1 MDGII
6 PYSLLL
12 KLSKEVKSIESGID
26 SIEVNG
32 TTLIFHT
39 TSGDTLEMTF
49 PQPED
54 GAAITNVELTDDVHI
69 ICTLSNGETIDAG
82 EIPLPEVK
90 LSKQDD
96 NILIQKPDG
105 LYAKQF
111 RVNSTSDGN
120 VPIIDS
126 IGNVIDSNI
135 NIEEIVTKD
144 ILDTIT
150 STKSYTI
157 VDVLPEPSKETSGSF
172 YLVENTGATITYDQY
187 VTVVVDGGYDWYSL
201 GSINDMDLIN
211 YVTKDT
217 TIAGLDLSDNITK
230 AELLLA
236 LGVAENANNID
247 IDTETD
253 SITDGYKHIN
263 NIWTKQTLTN
273 ATQEEVYEALGMEPP
288 TPPGPSVDSYMP
300 LYVDDDTRLV
310 NTIVEE

>member
-32 TTLIFHT
+32 TKLIFHT

-49 PQPED
+49 PQPEN
-54 GAAITNVELTDDVHI
+54 GAAITNVEVTDDVHI

-157 VDVLPEPSKETSGSF
+157 VDVLPESSEETSGFF
-172 YLVENTGATITYDQY
+172 YLVKNTGTTTTYDQY
-187 VTVVVDGGYDWYSL
+187 VTVVVNGVYDWYSL
-201 GSINDMDLIN
+201 GSINDVDLIN

-263 NIWTKQTLTN
+263 NIWTKQTLTR
-273 ATQEEVYEALGMEPP
+273 ATQEEVYETLGMEPP
-288 TPPGPSVDSYMP
+288 TPPGPSVEDYIPIQASIGE
-300 LYVDDDTRLV
+300 
-310 NTIVEE
+310 TIGGTIE